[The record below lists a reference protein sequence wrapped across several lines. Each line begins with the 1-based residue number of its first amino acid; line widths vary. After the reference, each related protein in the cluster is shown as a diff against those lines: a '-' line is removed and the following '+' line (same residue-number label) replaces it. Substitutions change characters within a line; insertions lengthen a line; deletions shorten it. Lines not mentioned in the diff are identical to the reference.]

1 MENPSQTKVSPKH
14 VFLHLFAVIMLYSSA
29 ANFLTLVFQY
39 INILAPDKL
48 TQFGY
53 YQTSHYQDLIRFSIS
68 FIIIV
73 FPALIWISW
82 FLNKN
87 YKKEPETRNMKIRKW
102 LIYFTLF
109 IAGLIIIGDLISIIR
124 SFLGGEITI
133 RFILKSLA
141 VLFLAS
147 LIFGYYLWDSRREFP
162 SANKKLKYF
171 TWVVSGL
178 VAMTVIT
185 GFFIIGSPAQERIR
199 RFDQQRINNLQ
210 NIQFEIVNY
219 WTNKRVLPENLSA
232 LENSISGY
240 KAPTDP
246 LTGEPYAYSVNGP
259 ESFELCAVFG
269 LASDSQNTESAV
281 PAKPIDGGYSQNWQ
295 YNAGKTCFERKI
307 DKELY
312 PPLNKNRLDL

>member
-1 MENPSQTKVSPKH
+1 MENPNQTKVSPKH
-14 VFLHLFAVIMLYSSA
+14 VFLHLFAIIMLYSSA
-29 ANFLTLVFQY
+29 ANFLTLIFQY

-48 TQFGY
+48 PQFGY

-82 FLNKN
+82 FLDKN
-87 YKKEPETRNMKIRKW
+87 YKREPETRNMKIRKW

-109 IAGLIIIGDLISIIR
+109 IAGLIIIGDLIGIIR

-141 VLFLAS
+141 ALFLAG

-162 SANKKLKYF
+162 SASKKLRCF
-171 TWVVSGL
+171 VWIISGL
-178 VAMTVIT
+178 VAITVIT
-185 GFFIIGSPAQERIR
+185 GFFIIGSPAQERVR

-210 NIQFEIVNY
+210 NIQSEIVNY
-219 WTNKRVLPENLSA
+219 WFNKRVLPENLSA

-240 KAPTDP
+240 KTPTDP
-246 LTGEPYAYSVNGP
+246 LTGKPYAYTVKGF

-269 LASDSQNTESAV
+269 LDSGDSENQAPTA
-281 PAKPIDGGYSQNWQ
+281 PKPIDGGYNQNWQ
-295 YNAGKTCFERKI
+295 YNAGETCFERTI

-312 PPLNKNRLDL
+312 PLQNRVK

>member
-1 MENPSQTKVSPKH
+1 MENPSQIKVSPKH
-14 VFLHLFAVIMLYSSA
+14 VFLHLFAIIMLYSSA
-29 ANFLTLVFQY
+29 ANFLTLIFQY

-48 TQFGY
+48 LSFGY

-68 FIIIV
+68 FIVIV

-82 FLNKN
+82 FLDKN
-87 YKKEPETRNMKIRKW
+87 YKREPETRNMKIRKW

-109 IAGLIIIGDLISIIR
+109 IAGLIIIGDLIGIIR

-141 VLFLAS
+141 ALFLAG

-162 SANKKLKYF
+162 SANKKLRYF
-171 TWVVSGL
+171 VWIVSGL

-185 GFFIIGSPAQERIR
+185 GFFIIGSPAKERIR

-210 NIQFEIVNY
+210 NIQSEIVNY
-219 WTNKRVLPENLSA
+219 WANKRVLPENLSA

-240 KAPTDP
+240 KTPTDP
-246 LTGEPYAYSVNGP
+246 LTNEPYVYSVKGS
-259 ESFELCAVFG
+259 ESFELCAMFG
-269 LASDSQNTESAV
+269 LVSSDSQNQTPTA
-281 PAKPIDGGYSQNWQ
+281 PRPIDGGYNQNWQ
-295 YNAGKTCFERKI
+295 YNAGKTCFERTI

-312 PPLNKNRLDL
+312 PLQNRVK